1 MRTIQMTLDDELVS
15 KVDKIVN
22 TLNTTRSAFTRD
34 ALRDAIRNIEI
45 QRLEAKHKQG
55 YLSHPKSVKEF
66 GVWETEQEWG
76 DE

>member
-1 MRTIQMTLDDELVS
+1 MTLDDELVS
-15 KVDKIVN
+15 NVDKIVK

-34 ALRDAIRNIEI
+34 ALRDAIRHIET

-55 YLSHPKSVKEF
+55 YLSHPESFKEF
-66 GVWETEQEWG
+66 SVWETEQEWG